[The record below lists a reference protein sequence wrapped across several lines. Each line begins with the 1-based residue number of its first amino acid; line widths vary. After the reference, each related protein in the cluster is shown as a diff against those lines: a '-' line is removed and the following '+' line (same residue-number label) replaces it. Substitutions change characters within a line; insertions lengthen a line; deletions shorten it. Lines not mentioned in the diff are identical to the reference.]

1 MKKQTIGMLLIFDL
15 LIIGTVTVVL
25 FDSLGLNI
33 RLLLSN
39 IPLALRLGFN
49 LMSLA
54 VTLMV
59 LLILGWFLLD
69 EYSKRQTNNNLR
81 KILDN
86 KPIRENVETEL
97 GQNLTRLSS
106 KMRHLTNNLQ
116 KTENAYIEKSEDI
129 VKQERR
135 RIARDLHDTVSQEL
149 FASSMILSGLS
160 ASAADLT
167 TKQLQ
172 EQLKTVEGIVNDAQN
187 DLRILLLHL
196 RPTELEG
203 KTLAE
208 GLRMILRELTD
219 KANVKVHYRAEVV
232 EIPKSIEENL
242 FRIAQEFIS
251 NTLKHAKAEQL
262 EVYLIQ
268 RGNFLEL
275 KMMDD
280 GVGFDLDAARELS
293 YGLKNIEDR
302 VEDLAGTMKLLSSK
316 GKGTSLDIRVP
327 LMEGED
333 DDN

>member
-1 MKKQTIGMLLIFDL
+1 MKKQTVAMLFIFDL
-15 LIIGTVTVVL
+15 LILGTVTFVL
-25 FDSLGLNI
+25 FDSLGLSFK
-33 RLLLSN
+33 LLFSN
-39 IPLALRLGFN
+39 IGLGLRLGFS
-49 LMSLA
+49 LLSLA

-59 LLILGWFLLD
+59 LLLMGWFLLD
-69 EYSKRQTNNNLR
+69 EFSKRQTNHNLR
-81 KILDN
+81 RILDN
-86 KPIRENVETEL
+86 KPVRETDETEL
-97 GQNLTRLSS
+97 GQNLLRLSS

-116 KTENAYIEKSEDI
+116 KTENAYIENSEDI

-149 FASSMILSGLS
+149 FAASMILSGL
-160 ASAADLT
+160 AQTAPDLT
-167 TKQLQ
+167 SKQLE
-172 EQLKTVEGIVNDAQN
+172 EQLKMVEGIVNDAQN

-203 KTLAE
+203 KTLSE

-219 KANVKVHYRAEVV
+219 KANITVDYRAEVTD
-232 EIPKSIEENL
+232 IPKRIEENL

-251 NTLKHAKAEQL
+251 NTLKHAKASRL

-268 RGNFLEL
+268 SDSDLEL
-275 KMMDD
+275 KMIDD
-280 GVGFDLDAARELS
+280 GQGFDLDANRELS

-327 LMEGED
+327 LMEGDED
-333 DDN
+333 DN

>member
-1 MKKQTIGMLLIFDL
+1 MKKQTIVMLFLFDL
-15 LIIGTVTVVL
+15 LILGTVSFVL
-25 FDSLGLNI
+25 FDSLGLSFK
-33 RLLLSN
+33 LLTSDVSL
-39 IPLALRLGFN
+39 ILRLGFT
-49 LMSLA
+49 LLSLA

-59 LLILGWFLLD
+59 LLVLGWFLLD
-69 EYSKRQTNNNLR
+69 EYSTRQTNYQLR
-81 KILDN
+81 TILEN
-86 KPIRENVETEL
+86 KPIREIGETEL
-97 GQNLTRLSS
+97 GRNLLRLSN
-106 KMRHLTNNLQ
+106 KMRHLTTNLQ
-116 KTENAYIEKSEDI
+116 KTENAYIENSEDI

-149 FASSMILSGLS
+149 FASSMMLSGLAHS
-160 ASAADLT
+160 APDLT

-203 KTLAE
+203 KTLSE

-219 KANVKVHYRAEVV
+219 KANITVNYRAEVV

-251 NTLKHAKAEQL
+251 NTLKHARADHL

-268 RGNFLEL
+268 GDSDVEL
-275 KMMDD
+275 KMIDD
-280 GVGFDLDAARELS
+280 GQGFDLDANRELS

-316 GKGTSLDIRVP
+316 GQGTSLDIRVP
-327 LMEGED
+327 LMEGEED
-333 DDN
+333 GN

>member
-1 MKKQTIGMLLIFDL
+1 MKIKTIMTLFIFDI
-15 LIIGTVTVVL
+15 LILGTVTFVL
-25 FDSLGLNI
+25 FDSLGLSLNI
-33 RLLLSN
+33 IISN
-39 IPLALRLGFN
+39 FN
-49 LMSLA
+49 LIFNLGWSLLSLA

-59 LLILGWFLLD
+59 ILLMGWFLLD
-69 EYSKRQTNNNLR
+69 EYSKRQTNYQLR

-86 KPIRENVETEL
+86 KPIRESGETEL
-97 GQNLTRLSS
+97 SQNLLRLSS
-106 KMRHLTNNLQ
+106 KMRHLTTNLQ
-116 KTENAYIEKSEDI
+116 KTENAYIENSEDI

-149 FASSMILSGLS
+149 FASSMMLSGLS
-160 ASAADLT
+160 HVAPDLT

-172 EQLKTVEGIVNDAQN
+172 EQLKTVEGIVNNAQN

-203 KTLAE
+203 KTLSE
-208 GLRMILRELTD
+208 GLRMILKELTD
-219 KANVKVHYRAEVV
+219 KANIKVDYRAEVF
-232 EIPKSIEENL
+232 EIPKAIEENL

-251 NTLKHAKAEQL
+251 NTLKHAKANHL

-268 RGNFLEL
+268 GESDVEL
-275 KMMDD
+275 KMIDD
-280 GVGFDLDAARELS
+280 GQGFDLDAKRELS

-316 GKGTSLDIRVP
+316 GRGTSLDIRVP
-327 LMEGED
+327 LMEGEV